1 MKALTIREPYASLI
15 LHGIKKVETRTWKT
29 NYRGELYIHSGI
41 SKMSK
46 DILNNKKLMNLYD
59 GISPSYG
66 KIICKCN
73 LVDVV
78 KMTPE
83 YIKSVSEDEL
93 VCGRFEVGNYAWIL
107 DDIEIIN
114 PIECKGKLGIWNY
127 YEGN

>member
-15 LHGIKKVETRTWKT
+15 LHGIKKIETRTWKT
-29 NYRGELYIHSGI
+29 NYRGEIYIHAGI

-59 GISPSYG
+59 GISPGYG

-78 KMTPE
+78 EMTSE
-83 YIKSVSEDEL
+83 YIKSVSENEL
-93 VCGRFEVGNYAWIL
+93 ICGMFEVGNYAWIL
-107 DDIEIIN
+107 DDIEVIN

-127 YEGN
+127 DEGN